1 MSGSVNV
8 WVAFGRM
15 RRQVRLGVVDTDAAP
30 DIQNITP
37 LDIFLVN
44 IALESLSFPFLFYL

>member
-1 MSGSVNV
+1 MSDAVNV

-15 RRQVRLGVVDTDAAP
+15 RRQVRSGAVDTDAAP

-37 LDIFLVN
+37 LDVFLVN
-44 IALESLSFPFLFYL
+44 IALESH